1 MDNFPWDV
9 GNRARMARRPPNQIR
24 PTLDCYDPLRSNV
37 IGLVRRLWCIKGADE
52 RHRRISGIEGKKQ
65 SAVLQRND
73 NAATIH
79 RSLHPPHIRPVGLS
93 QPMTAGMRMIVYG
106 MSLFS

>member
-79 RSLHPPHIRPVGLS
+79 RSLHPPPHPPGRVVP
-93 QPMTAGMRMIVYG
+93 
-106 MSLFS
+106 